1 MTPLEVL
8 AAQPRAELGHWPT
21 PLQPAD
27 RLREAI
33 GGPRIWLKRD
43 DCTGLAIG
51 GIIHDIP
58 ALVQPLHQ
66 SLAQQG
72 LIFHDQQSH
81 AQGSRVMA
89 PVLALTYTV

>member
-43 DCTGLAIG
+43 DRTGLAIG
-51 GIIHDIP
+51 GSPGLFAYTP
-58 ALVQPLHQ
+58 A
-66 SLAQQG
+66 
-72 LIFHDQQSH
+72 FTC
-81 AQGSRVMA
+81 R
-89 PVLALTYTV
+89 